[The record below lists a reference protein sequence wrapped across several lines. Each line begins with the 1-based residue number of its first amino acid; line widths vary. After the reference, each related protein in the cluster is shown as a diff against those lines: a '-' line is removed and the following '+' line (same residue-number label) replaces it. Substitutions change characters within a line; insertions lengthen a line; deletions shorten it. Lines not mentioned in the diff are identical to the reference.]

1 MWQCGL
7 IYKLYQ
13 TKLDPGLVHI
23 VNSYLNDRSAFVQV
37 KNEKSY
43 TFELKSGVPQGGN
56 LSPLLFNVFINDA
69 PENNNIELSQFADDI
84 AAYSAHEIT
93 NVAIDDMTDYLA
105 IMSEWL
111 NLWFLS
117 LNTKKCNAIVFN
129 PDEPNPPS
137 LNIQISNTPIPWSP
151 DLTYLGVNLD
161 SRLNWTKQIET
172 STKKAN
178 QKMGALKT
186 IMNTNGIHLNTKL
199 YKTLILPQILYGY
212 PAWKTCSSKNIN
224 KLQVLQNRCLRTITQ
239 APWYVRNAT
248 LHTDLEVKY
257 ISLKLNEICTKF
269 FERTIES
276 DNPIIKLL
284 NQAML

>member
-1 MWQCGL
+1 MSNAYDSLWQCGL

-13 TKLDPGLVHI
+13 TKLDPGLVHT

-69 PENNNIELSQFADDI
+69 PENNNIELSLFADDI

-151 DLTYLGVNLD
+151 WSKPRQQTQLDETNLNFHEE
-161 SRLNWTKQIET
+161 SKSENGCAQIYYE
-172 STKKAN
+172 
-178 QKMGALKT
+178 
-186 IMNTNGIHLNTKL
+186 
-199 YKTLILPQILYGY
+199 Y
-212 PAWKTCSSKNIN
+212 
-224 KLQVLQNRCLRTITQ
+224 
-239 APWYVRNAT
+239 
-248 LHTDLEVKY
+248 
-257 ISLKLNEICTKF
+257 
-269 FERTIES
+269 
-276 DNPIIKLL
+276 
-284 NQAML
+284 